1 MVATGKKYFNLKT
14 THLQVLEGASH
25 LHIWASLIQ
34 HIIANMLAGSEDAAI
49 IQAHAQATT
58 SPLIL
63 KDEVHVCIATKA
75 YREAKTKIIIST
87 SFNLFR
93 VTGAVLRTLQ
103 SQGGQLK
110 HGAPPRSPLQ
120 WLIATSRRNPG

>member
-1 MVATGKKYFNLKT
+1 MVATGKKYFKAKT
-14 THLQVLEGASH
+14 SHPQALEGASR
-25 LHIWASLIQ
+25 LRIWASLIQ
-34 HIIANMLAGSEDAAI
+34 HIIANKLAGFEDAAI
-49 IQAHAQATT
+49 IQAHALATT

-75 YREAKTKIIIST
+75 YSDAKIKIIIST
-87 SFNLFR
+87 SLNLLC

-110 HGAPPRSPLQ
+110 HGAPPRSLLER
-120 WLIATSRRNPG
+120 LIATTLRNP